1 MKKRMV
7 IGLFLAL
14 VLISADNRMHGR
26 LGYRGHRG

>member
-14 VLISADNRMHGR
+14 VLISAATGCGR